1 MPGRGRRAGQLRHQG
16 WAALPRG
23 RERHDAEPADRAA
36 AGRRVVGVAADAAD
50 GGARQPLHVDLAL
63 LVNLQGGVDRDERG
77 PGGQP
82 ARVVRVLD
90 RVQQRT
96 PVGPVQQPVAAGQV
110 GGGRLPGQQAAAV
123 EVDDAVGQHARL
135 DPHRRPEPLQNR
147 DAERSR
153 PDLHPGPLR
162 DQGGDV
168 LGDRA
173 VLRLRRAERE
183 RRWPVIGAG
192 HDDQPVRRQRRA
204 AVTPRIAGGEHAGD
218 QGAGRHGRAQ
228 PGHLGAEA
236 EPAPGPGDNGGHQQV
251 RPQRPVQQRGY
262 RGQPDR
268 KGPDQ
273 PGLDR
278 APQTPAGHHGAHV
291 GERGEVQ
298 RRVGDGR
305 PAEQQPDAAGGPGGL
320 AQLRRHR
327 ARAADAVAQGHERS
341 GPDQIGQ
348 RGAGHAGV
356 MDERVTPSG

>member
-1 MPGRGRRAGQLRHQG
+1 
-16 WAALPRG
+16 
-23 RERHDAEPADRAA
+23 
-36 AGRRVVGVAADAAD
+36 VAADPAD
-50 GGARQPLHVDLAL
+50 GGARQPLNVHLAL
-63 LVNLQGGVDRDERG
+63 FVNLQGGVDRDERD

-110 GGGRLPGQQAAAV
+110 GGNRLPGQQAAAV
-123 EVDDAVGQHARL
+123 EVDDAVGQQARL
-135 DPHRRPEPLQNR
+135 DPHRRAEPVEDR

-162 DQGGDV
+162 DHGGHV

-183 RRWPVIGAG
+183 HRRPVIGAA
-192 HDDQPVRRQRRA
+192 HDDQPVLGQRRA
-204 AVTPRIAGGEHAGD
+204 SVAPRVAGSEHAGD
-218 QGAGRHGRAQ
+218 PGAGRDGRAQ

-236 EPAPGPGDNGGHQQV
+236 EPAARPGDDGGHQQV

-291 GERGEVQ
+291 GESGEVE
-298 RRVGDGR
+298 RGVGDGR

-320 AQLRRHR
+320 AELRRHR
-327 ARAADAVAQGHERS
+327 ARAADAVAQGHERP
-341 GPDQIGQ
+341 GPDQVGQ
-348 RGAGHAGV
+348 RGAGHASV
-356 MDERVTPSG
+356 MDKRVTPSG